1 MKIRL
6 GPYLWS
12 SVVMV
17 ASLALS
23 LLIATRQKTFLEE
36 GLPSQAQS
44 TSLWFLIGYFFAA
57 AAIIIVVLFVIP
69 LKKLGLIFRFLY
81 ALLFAAGVF
90 IIVYPFVPDPVAY
103 GLAVITG
110 LIWLLWAKIWLHDL
124 ILLVALAGISAVF
137 GYFISPW
144 TFMIFMLVISVY
156 DFLAVRFG
164 LMVWMADKLSETV
177 SLPAFIF
184 PKKPGDL
191 ALNLKDVQFTEL
203 RKEESAKRE
212 HTILGGGDIGF
223 PLMLAVSVY
232 FAYGLSNAILV
243 GAFATLG
250 LMGAF
255 LIQKIWLKGKPMPA
269 LPPIAALSLIGY
281 LIVFFFLK

>member
-12 SVVMV
+12 CFVMV
-17 ASLALS
+17 LSLSLS
-23 LLIATRQKTFLEE
+23 LLIATRQKTFLEA
-36 GLPSQAQS
+36 GLPSQAQA
-44 TSLWFLIGYFFAA
+44 TSIWFLIVYFFAA

-90 IIVYPFVPDPVAY
+90 VIVYPFVPDLVAY
-103 GLAVITG
+103 SLAVITG
-110 LIWLLWAKIWLHDL
+110 VLWLLWAKIWLHDL

-184 PKKPGDL
+184 PKRPGDL
-191 ALNLKDVQFTEL
+191 ALNLKVVQFNEL

-232 FAYGLSNAILV
+232 YAYGLANAILV

-255 LIQKIWLKGKPMPA
+255 LIQRIWLKGKPMPA
-269 LPPIAALSLIGY
+269 LPPIAALSLIGF